1 MVNEKEIKDMQGTV
15 KMCLE
20 LGYTKE
26 QAELIGKL
34 DDLFEEAIKL
44 GLCSDKEATQIGIS
58 TGTTF
63 GKHTG
68 HIK

>member
-1 MVNEKEIKDMQGTV
+1 MQGTV

-20 LGYTKE
+20 LGYTQE
-26 QAELIGKL
+26 QAELIGRL

-44 GLCSDKEATQIGIS
+44 DLCTGNEAEMIGQKVGLI
-58 TGTTF
+58 F

-68 HIK
+68 KI